1 MKNQVVFV
9 PLSKCRINRYQVEGV
24 RDEQVIADIKQSV
37 LLHQDNGS
45 LGLAEFPV
53 ARLLTD
59 GNYELAFGRHRFYAF
74 EELIAEGHD
83 QFFEI
88 PLIVREL
95 TDKEMHELMGIEML
109 QHRTVSPIEEAM
121 MFDSYMTQFN
131 VTSAACAEKFNKSD
145 EYIRQSVRLL
155 NLPTSALDLIRD
167 GTLTK
172 TNGREMLSLLKIGGD
187 DLVEEVVKEVLSEG
201 VENFADVVETQ
212 LINNDAEYLDS
223 SQKWFAMGKNFPHKH
238 LSVVSHD
245 HIESTAEFIENIN
258 AKEKEQ
264 VLDELQRLFASGME
278 VTQDSFSGWLSERS
292 IAKLRVL
299 QNPPACSGCPFL
311 ATVKGSH
318 YCAFGECLSRKRE
331 AWEKH
336 EIEKEANDL
345 GVPMYAKADG
355 KYFALDHYNSA
366 HTKIWITGGADLR
379 LMAAKNQYAN
389 FEGVGPRLKVVVV
402 GGTAEKMLNQKE
414 KLNEQNQ
421 ESDSDEAREKEERKH
436 ELNRIRRG
444 MREQAMLKFGWD
456 IASFAFTGAM
466 EGVKSV
472 GLLEFICDDLF
483 LLPDFPDDF
492 DFEGWRKDLHKMKS
506 AEKSKQL
513 RRLIVRKFIEV
524 GTSSLFE
531 LCDSKTAVL
540 KYCDE
545 MEALAKKIEVK
556 LPKDFRK
563 QAEKYQKDLDIALK
577 EVK

>member
-45 LGLAEFPV
+45 LGLVEFPV
-53 ARLLTD
+53 ARLLPD
-59 GNYELAFGRHRFYAF
+59 GKYELAFGRHRFYAF
-74 EELIAEGHD
+74 EELIVEGHD
-83 QFFEI
+83 KFFEI

-121 MFDSYMTQFN
+121 MFDSYMTQFG

-145 EYIRQSVRLL
+145 EYVRQSVRLL

-201 VENFADVVETQ
+201 VEDFADVVETQ
-212 LINNDAEYLDS
+212 LINNDAIYLDS
-223 SQKWFAMGKNFPHKH
+223 SQKWFAMGKSFPHKH
-238 LSVVSHD
+238 LPVVSRD
-245 HIESTAEFIENIN
+245 DIESTAEFIKNIN
-258 AKEKEQ
+258 VKEKER
-264 VLDELQRLFASGME
+264 VLDELQKLFASGMD
-278 VTQDSFSGWLSERS
+278 VTQDAFGEWLSERS

-299 QNPPACSGCPFL
+299 QTPPACSGCPFL

-318 YCAFGECLSRKRE
+318 YCGFGECLSRKRA
-331 AWEKH
+331 AWEKY

-345 GVPMYAKADG
+345 GVPMYAKTDG
-355 KYFALDHYNSA
+355 KYFSLDHYDRA
-366 HTKIWITGGADLR
+366 HKRIWKAGGADLR
-379 LMAAKNQYAN
+379 LMETKNNYAN

-402 GGTAEKMLNQKE
+402 GETAEKMLKQKE

-421 ESDSDEAREKEERKH
+421 ESDSDEAREKEERKYA
-436 ELNRIRRG
+436 LNRIRRG
-444 MREQAMLKFGWD
+444 MREQAMLQFGWNV
-456 IASFAFTGAM
+456 ASFAFAGVM
-466 EGVKSV
+466 EGLTSV
-472 GLLEFICDDLF
+472 GLLEFICDDAF
-483 LLPDFPDDF
+483 SLPDFPDGF
-492 DFEGWRKDLHKMKS
+492 DYEEWMKDVRKMKS

-513 RRLIVRKFIEV
+513 RRSFAYKLIEI
-524 GTSSLFE
+524 GADNLYE
-531 LCDSKTAVL
+531 LCDSKTSVL

-545 MEALAKKIEVK
+545 LETLSKKVEVK

-563 QAEKYQKDLDIALK
+563 QAEKYQKDLDTALK